1 MEKFVSKILVL
12 FFLNSVLFAQINI
25 EKHRK
30 TGMDLGFSGLA
41 NISISAKTGN
51 KDIQEIDLEGRIDY
65 QGEMFYTF
73 AVAQGEYGWQGGKE
87 FSNQALLHL
96 RYVHGLFNRIKLEI
110 FTQMDYNK
118 ARLLLFRSLAGAG
131 LRFNLIKSKT
141 SSLSFGIAGMAEHEK
156 YDLPVTAVHPVTTSV
171 FRISNYLAYRLK
183 LNGTASLASV
193 IYYQPK
199 AGEFKDSRILSENSL
214 RVKISKRV
222 SLSAEF
228 NLRYDRKPPDGKKAL
243 DTKTKFGFSVSF

>member
-1 MEKFVSKILVL
+1 MEKFVSKILFLL
-12 FFLNSVLFAQINI
+12 FVSSSMFAQVNI

-30 TGMDLGFSGLA
+30 TETDLGFSGLA

-65 QGEMFYTF
+65 QAEKFYAF

-96 RYVHGLFNRIKLEI
+96 RYVHNLNKQIKLEV
-110 FTQMDYNK
+110 FTQIDYNK
-118 ARLLLFRSLAGAG
+118 ARLLLFRSLGGIG
-131 LRFNLIKSKT
+131 LRFNLIKSKV
-141 SSLSFGIAGMAEHEK
+141 SSLSYGIAGMTEHEK
-156 YDLPVTAVHPVTTSV
+156 YDLPETAIHPVTTSV
-171 FRISNYLAYRLK
+171 FRISNYLAYRLR
-183 LNGTASLASV
+183 LNGNASIASV

-199 AGEFKDSRILSENSL
+199 ADEFKDSRILSENSL
-214 RVKISKRV
+214 HVKISKRV
-222 SLSAEF
+222 GLSVEF

-243 DTKTKFGFSVSF
+243 DTKTKFGFSISF

>member
-1 MEKFVSKILVL
+1 MEKFVSKLLVL
-12 FFLNSVLFAQINI
+12 LFASSAVFAQVNI

-30 TGMDLGFSGLA
+30 TETDLGFSGLA

-65 QGEMFYTF
+65 QAEKFYAF

-96 RYVHGLFNRIKLEI
+96 RYVHNLSKQIKLEV
-110 FTQMDYNK
+110 FTQIDYNK
-118 ARLLLFRSLAGAG
+118 ARLLLFRSLGGIG
-131 LRFNLIKSKT
+131 LRFNLIKSKV
-141 SSLSFGIAGMAEHEK
+141 SSLSYGISGMTEHEK
-156 YDLPVTAVHPVTTSV
+156 YDLPETAFHPVTTSV
-171 FRISNYLAYRLK
+171 FRISNYLAYRLR
-183 LNGTASLASV
+183 LNGNASIASV

-199 AGEFKDSRILSENSL
+199 ADEFKDSRILSENSL
-214 RVKISKRV
+214 HVKISKRV
-222 SLSAEF
+222 GLSVEF

-243 DTKTKFGFSVSF
+243 DTKTKFGFSISF